1 MPQVKRL
8 SMAEQ
13 AAELLLGRVRD
24 GEWELGQ
31 KLPGEVTLASQMGVG
46 RSTAREAIR
55 ILAGKGV
62 LASRQGSGVY
72 LTALDVRE
80 EWDAVLGRAEIRS
93 VIEARTAIETEAARL
108 AALRRSPAELRAVRR
123 ALDDRAARRDG
134 LEDHVDADTAFHR
147 SIVLASGN
155 PVLTGMFDRFT
166 PRMREA
172 MVEMLRRR
180 GEFGDDGDQQA
191 HADMVEAVAA
201 KDPEAAARL
210 SREHL
215 AALAAGLE

>member
-1 MPQVKRL
+1 MQQVKRS

-62 LASRQGSGVY
+62 LASRQGSGVF
-72 LTALDVRE
+72 LTALDARE
-80 EWDAVLGRAEIRS
+80 EWDAVLARAEILS

-108 AALRRSPAELRAVRR
+108 AAQRRSPADLRAVRR
-123 ALDDRAARRDG
+123 ALADRASRREN

-147 SIVLASGN
+147 SIVLAAGN
-155 PVLTGMFDRFT
+155 QVLTGMFDSFT
-166 PRMREA
+166 PRVREA

-180 GEFGDDGDQQA
+180 GEFGGDADQRA
-191 HADMVEAVAA
+191 HADLVEAVAA
-201 KDPEAAARL
+201 KDPETAARL

-215 AALAAGLE
+215 EALAAGLE

>member
-1 MPQVKRL
+1 
-8 SMAEQ
+8 MAEQ
-13 AAELLLGRVRD
+13 AAELLLGRVRS

-31 KLPGEVTLASQMGVG
+31 KLPGEVALAGQLGVG

-62 LASRQGSGVY
+62 LASRQGSGVF
-72 LTALDVRE
+72 LTALNARE
-80 EWDAVLGRAEIRS
+80 EWDAVLARAEILS

-108 AALRRSPAELRAVRR
+108 AAVRRTPAELRAVRR
-123 ALDDRAARRDG
+123 ALAARAARRDD
-134 LEDHVDADTAFHR
+134 LEGHVDADTAFHR
-147 SIVLASGN
+147 SIVLAAGN
-155 PVLTGMFDRFT
+155 PVLTGMFDSFT

-180 GEFGDDGDQQA
+180 GEFGGDADQQA
-191 HADMVEAVAA
+191 HADLVEAVAG

-210 SREHL
+210 SRDHLETL
-215 AALAAGLE
+215 AADLG

>member
-180 GEFGDDGDQQA
+180 GEFGEDEDQQA

>member
-1 MPQVKRL
+1 
-8 SMAEQ
+8 MAEQ

>member
-1 MPQVKRL
+1 
-8 SMAEQ
+8 MAEQ
-13 AAELLLGRVRD
+13 AAELLLGRVRS

-31 KLPGEVTLASQMGVG
+31 KLPGEVALAGQMGVG

-62 LASRQGSGVY
+62 LASRQGSGVF
-72 LTALDVRE
+72 LTALDARE
-80 EWDAVLGRAEIRS
+80 EWDAVLARAEIPS

-108 AALRRSPAELRAVRR
+108 AAVRRTPAELRAVRR
-123 ALDDRAARRDG
+123 ALADRAARRDD

-147 SIVLASGN
+147 SIVLAAGN
-155 PVLTGMFDRFT
+155 TVLTGMFDSFT

-180 GEFGDDGDQQA
+180 GEFGGDVDQQA
-191 HADMVEAVAA
+191 HADLVEAVAR

-210 SREHL
+210 SRDHL
-215 AALAAGLE
+215 ETLAVGLG

>member
-180 GEFGDDGDQQA
+180 GEFGEDEDHQA